1 MPLAAPTGVRFDAQG
16 LVVAVAQDAVSGT
29 VLMVAYMDR
38 IALERTLATGQA
50 HFWSRSRQRLWRKGE
65 SSGNVLQVDS
75 VQTDCDGDALLLSV
89 RPAGPTCHLGRR
101 SCFAEPA
108 TTIDQLQATLARRRR
123 APAPDSYTA
132 TLLAAGVPAIARK
145 VGEEAIEVILAA
157 HEPDLPHLVAEV
169 ADVWYHTAVLLLA
182 RGLQIHE
189 VLAELS
195 RRQAG
200 APAAEREPGT
210 T

>member
-1 MPLAAPTGVRFDAQG
+1 MRFDAQG

-38 IALERTLATGQA
+38 IALERTLETGQA

-65 SSGNVLQVDS
+65 SSGNGLEVDS
-75 VQTDCDGDALLLSV
+75 LQTDCDGDAVLLSV

-108 TTIDQLQATLARRRR
+108 TTIDQLQETLARRRQS
-123 APAPDSYTA
+123 PAPDSYTA
-132 TLLAAGVPAIARK
+132 TLLAAGIPAIARK

-182 RGLQIHE
+182 HGLRIHE
-189 VLAELS
+189 VLAELRS
-195 RRQAG
+195 RQAG
-200 APAAEREPGT
+200 ASATEREPGST
-210 T
+210 